1 MDVIWISHRG
11 LHQRHVENSL
21 HAFEAAAEAGFH
33 TLETDLRTTRDGLI
47 VLHHDPAL
55 IRTASSDAIIEEMDS
70 DRCMS
75 HRLNDG
81 QPLLTFDDF
90 ARTFTEQRW
99 VLDIKP
105 ESAERTLGALR
116 NWADQQQKGDWL
128 CRQAR
133 FLLWHP
139 DHTRRLR
146 ELFPAAITMAPQNE
160 CRRAGLSLLMGLRPL
175 AAIRNGRTYSLPPV
189 FHGLP
194 LFRRSLVDAYHHL
207 GGRVLAFLPE
217 GQEQQRQALRSGVDE
232 VLSNTPPLG

>member
-33 TLETDLRTTRDGLI
+33 TLETDLRTTRDGQI
-47 VLHHDPAL
+47 ILHHDPSL
-55 IRTASSDAIIEEMDS
+55 IRTTGSDAIIEELDT
-70 DRCMS
+70 DQCLS

-81 QPLLTFDDF
+81 QSLLTFDDF
-90 ARTFTEQRW
+90 ACTFTDQRW
-99 VLDIKP
+99 ILDIKP
-105 ESAERTLGALR
+105 ESAERTLAALR
-116 NWADQQQKGDWL
+116 HWADREQKGDWL

-133 FLLWHP
+133 FLLWNP
-139 DHTRRLR
+139 EHTQLLR
-146 ELFPAAITMAPQNE
+146 QHFPGAITMAPHNE

-175 AAIRNGRTYSLPPV
+175 AAIRYGRTYSLPPV

-194 LFRRSLVDAYHHL
+194 LFRRSLVDAYHRL

-217 GQEQQRQALRSGVDE
+217 GREQQRQALRSGVDE
-232 VLSNTPPLG
+232 ILSNTPPIR

>member
-1 MDVIWISHRG
+1 MCFSA
-11 LHQRHVENSL
+11 L
-21 HAFEAAAEAGFH
+21 
-33 TLETDLRTTRDGLI
+33 
-47 VLHHDPAL
+47 PAL

>member
-1 MDVIWISHRG
+1 
-11 LHQRHVENSL
+11 
-21 HAFEAAAEAGFH
+21 
-33 TLETDLRTTRDGLI
+33 
-47 VLHHDPAL
+47 
-55 IRTASSDAIIEEMDS
+55 
-70 DRCMS
+70 MS

-194 LFRRSLVDAYHHL
+194 LLRRSLVDAYHHL